1 MRLLKF
7 LFSRFFICISVIAA
21 LVAAIIFLCLYIHSV
36 LPAAAA
42 VALAYL
48 LSSAAALSAL
58 IKDVPEAFACA
69 WLAVIIFLPVV
80 GAACYALY
88 SLSRPEADGKAIP
101 PQNAYFDDFEYF
113 GDGGDFLERLI
124 EYSSSAK
131 KSIYLEF
138 YIIAKGAIWNK
149 LYLSLSS
156 ALSRGVE
163 VKIIYDG
170 LGSALRAPV
179 KDFKRLKAA
188 GAEIK
193 IFNKLIPAPVSR
205 LNFRDHRK
213 IAAFDNRAVFLGGV
227 NIADEYCHLT
237 SPHGYWK
244 DGGALF
250 EGQIAEVYSQIF
262 LSAFSG
268 VPKKNGGGK
277 GKFTVLPVTDGP
289 EKKGSL
295 CEDMLAKAIYSAREK
310 IYVFTPYLCVS
321 QKLCDA
327 FSFALK
333 SGVAVKIIIPG
344 IPDKKLTYSI
354 TRAYG
359 KKLIACGAE
368 IYEYSPGFM
377 HLKGVIC
384 DNEALLGS
392 YNLDFRSLYL
402 NRECGVWA
410 GREVAEKMSAD
421 FESSLSQC
429 KKSDGKK
436 GRLPLAIAKIIAPL
450 V

>member
-7 LFSRFFICISVIAA
+7 LFSRFFICLTVIAA
-21 LVAAIIFLCLYIHSV
+21 LIVAIIFLCVYIHSL

-42 VALAYL
+42 VSLAYIL
-48 LSSAAALSAL
+48 SAAAATATLL
-58 IKDVPEAFACA
+58 KDVPDAFVCA

-80 GAACYALY
+80 GAVSFALY
-88 SLSRPEADGKAIP
+88 SASRRKAGSDNPFPDKAFFDGFE
-101 PQNAYFDDFEYF
+101 YFDD
-113 GDGGDFLERLI
+113 GGAFLERLI
-124 EYSSSAK
+124 EFSNSAK

-138 YIIAKGAIWNK
+138 YIIAKGKVWSR
-149 LYLSLSS
+149 LYSSLLS
-156 ALSRGVE
+156 ALNRKVE

-170 LGSALRAPV
+170 LGSALRVPA

-193 IFNKLIPAPVSR
+193 IFNKVIPAPVST

-213 IAAFDNRAVFLGGV
+213 IAAFDGKAVFLGGV
-227 NIADEYCHLT
+227 NIADEYSNLT

-250 EGQIAEVYSQIF
+250 FGQIAKVYSHIF
-262 LSAFSG
+262 LCDFSQT
-268 VPKKNGGGK
+268 PPPLSGGEGN
-277 GKFTVLPVTDGP
+277 FSVLPVTDGP
-289 EKKGSL
+289 ERRGSL
-295 CEDMLAKAIYSAREK
+295 CEDMLARAIYSAEEK
-310 IYVFTPYLCVS
+310 VYVFTPYLCVS

-327 FSFALK
+327 LSFACRRK
-333 SGVAVKIIIPG
+333 VAVKIIIPG

-354 TRAYG
+354 TRAYC
-359 KKLIACGAE
+359 KKLVTRGAE

-384 DNEALLGS
+384 DDEALLGS

-410 GREVAEKMSAD
+410 GKELADRMSAD
-421 FESSLSQC
+421 FERCINQC
-429 KKSDGKK
+429 RKFNRSKS
-436 GRLPLAIAKIIAPL
+436 RMPLAIAKLIAPL

>member
-21 LVAAIIFLCLYIHSV
+21 LIAAIIFLCVYIHSL

-42 VALAYL
+42 IALAYL
-48 LSSAAALSAL
+48 LSATAATATL

-69 WLAVIIFLPVV
+69 WLAVIIFLPIV
-80 GAACYALY
+80 GAVSFALY
-88 SLSRPEADGKAIP
+88 SASRRKAGSETP
-101 PQNAYFDDFEYF
+101 YPDKAYFDGFEYF
-113 GDGGDFLERLI
+113 DDGGEFLERLI
-124 EYSSSAK
+124 EFSDSAK

-138 YIIAKGAIWNK
+138 YIVAKGKVWSRVYN
-149 LYLSLSS
+149 SLTS
-156 ALSRGVE
+156 ALNRKVE

-170 LGSALRAPV
+170 LGSALRAPL
-179 KDFKRLKAA
+179 KDFKKLKAA

-213 IAAFDNRAVFLGGV
+213 IAAFDDRAVFLGGV
-227 NIADEYCHLT
+227 NIADEYSNLT

-250 EGQIAEVYSQIF
+250 FGQIAKVYSRIF
-262 LSAFSG
+262 LCDFSQT
-268 VPKKNGGGK
+268 PPPPCGGD
-277 GKFTVLPVTDGP
+277 GKFPILPVTDGP
-289 EKKGSL
+289 ENRGSL
-295 CEDMLAKAIYSAREK
+295 CEDILARAIYSAEK
-310 IYVFTPYLCVS
+310 KVYIFTPYLCVS

-327 FSFALK
+327 LAFACK
-333 SGVAVKIIIPG
+333 RRVEVKIIIPG
-344 IPDKKLTYSI
+344 VPDKKLTYSI
-354 TRAYG
+354 TRAYC
-359 KKLIACGAE
+359 KKLVSRGAE

-384 DNEALLGS
+384 DNRALLGS
-392 YNLDFRSLYL
+392 YNLDFRSLQL

-410 GREVAEKMSAD
+410 GRELADKMSAD
-421 FESSLSQC
+421 FESSLTQC
-429 KKSDGKK
+429 RKFNGEKS
-436 GRLPLAIAKIIAPL
+436 RLPLAIAKIIAPL